1 MTGNVDL
8 PKKEENTKP
17 KGDIHRI
24 RFGKNEFSIPTIA
37 FGLMLVGILIPT
49 AKYSFSLT
57 DPSPSELLIAT
68 CMALFSGVVFLWIL
82 DSTSLLRFRSEWV
95 SKSIYGAAIS
105 SVLGTSV
112 AVYQEAFTDR
122 KYPYEGR
129 WEIQIEYDIKLIASK
144 SLILMYSSVSESY
157 WGYSDFNPIKDKDD
171 LSASW
176 LKVDEFDNK
185 SGEIRISYYESDGTK
200 SLINTKLQIKRNGK
214 LLVQTQINT
223 MHKIRL
229 YRPQY

>member
-1 MTGNVDL
+1 MTGSSDQTDNE
-8 PKKEENTKP
+8 KSTKP

-24 RFGKNEFSIPTIA
+24 RFGKTEISIPTIA

-49 AKYSFSLT
+49 AKYSFSLV

-82 DSTSLLRFRSEWV
+82 DATSLLRFRSEFV

-112 AVYQEAFTDR
+112 AVYQEAFSDR
-122 KYPYEGR
+122 KFPYEGR
-129 WEIQIEYDIKLIASK
+129 WEIQIKYDKKLVANK
-144 SLILMYSSVSESY
+144 SLILMYSSVSETY
-157 WGYSDFNPIKDKDD
+157 WGYSDFNPIKDKDN

-176 LKVDEFDNK
+176 LKVDEYDNK
-185 SGEIRISYYESDGTK
+185 TGEIHISYYGSDGTK
-200 SLINTKLQIKRNGK
+200 SLINSNLQIRRNGK
-214 LLVQTQINT
+214 LLVQKQGNT
-223 MHKIRL
+223 MQEVKL
-229 YRPQY
+229 YRPKH